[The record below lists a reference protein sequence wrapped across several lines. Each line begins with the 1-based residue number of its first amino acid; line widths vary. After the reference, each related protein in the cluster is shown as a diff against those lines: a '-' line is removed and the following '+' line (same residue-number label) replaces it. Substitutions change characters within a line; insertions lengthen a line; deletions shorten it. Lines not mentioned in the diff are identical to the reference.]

1 MSDAAPAAARPLYRP
16 RARGVLGYGEPA
28 AVALLF
34 GVAALLPHLP
44 YGGLDGPYWHG
55 VLTGILIHTI
65 SAMGF
70 NLLVGWAGQLGLA
83 HAGFFALG
91 AYGTTLLYEDG
102 VPYLVAM
109 VVLGVICAVVGIVI
123 AFPAARLKGF
133 FLAIATLAFGE
144 LLVKLI
150 ELGPEMW
157 SWLDTGASGGRSV
170 KKVFSIGE
178 SNGPL
183 TLYFT
188 ALVILLLTYLV
199 MLVLTRGR
207 MGRTLK
213 AIKDIDIA
221 TGPIGIPSTRYKLV
235 AFGIS
240 GFVAAIAG
248 GLYAQDIRFL
258 SPASFKDNMLVFMLV
273 ILVLGGVGRIWGPL
287 LGAMFY
293 ILIRE
298 QLASFQ
304 ILRLI
309 IIGIALMIAILALPN
324 GFASLP
330 GRVRDSRFGQHL
342 RNMPL
347 ARLFTL

>member
-1 MSDAAPAAARPLYRP
+1 
-16 RARGVLGYGEPA
+16 
-28 AVALLF
+28 
-34 GVAALLPHLP
+34 
-44 YGGLDGPYWHG
+44 
-55 VLTGILIHTI
+55 
-65 SAMGF
+65 
-70 NLLVGWAGQLGLA
+70 
-83 HAGFFALG
+83 
-91 AYGTTLLYEDG
+91 
-102 VPYLVAM
+102 
-109 VVLGVICAVVGIVI
+109 
-123 AFPAARLKGF
+123 
-133 FLAIATLAFGE
+133 
-144 LLVKLI
+144 
-150 ELGPEMW
+150 
-157 SWLDTGASGGRSV
+157 
-170 KKVFSIGE
+170 
-178 SNGPL
+178 
-183 TLYFT
+183 
-188 ALVILLLTYLV
+188 
-199 MLVLTRGR
+199 
-207 MGRTLK
+207 
-213 AIKDIDIA
+213 
-221 TGPIGIPSTRYKLV
+221 YKLV

-309 IIGIALMIAILALPN
+309 IIGIALMIAILALPY

-330 GRVRDSRFGQHL
+330 SRVRDSRFGQHL